1 MLTPEDASAIADVK
15 TRLVYQWVER
25 GLVHFSEARDG
36 LLLICANSLP
46 APGARETETVPQFE
60 RVLKSATRC

>member
-1 MLTPEDASAIADVK
+1 MLTPEDASAIAGVK
-15 TRLVYQWVER
+15 PRLVYQWVES

-46 APGARETETVPQFE
+46 ANCGHETETMPQFE
-60 RVLKSATRC
+60 RTLKTETRY